1 MTDRR
6 IKKRVDRPVNAPTIK
21 LVQTSTDK
29 ERKLVGREVVSYGDG
44 RNIDRR
50 VERRT
55 GGLRHM

>member
-6 IKKRVDRPVNAPTIK
+6 IKKRVDRPVDALTI
-21 LVQTSTDK
+21 TNSDK

-44 RNIDRR
+44 RNIDRW

-55 GGLRHM
+55 GGFRHL